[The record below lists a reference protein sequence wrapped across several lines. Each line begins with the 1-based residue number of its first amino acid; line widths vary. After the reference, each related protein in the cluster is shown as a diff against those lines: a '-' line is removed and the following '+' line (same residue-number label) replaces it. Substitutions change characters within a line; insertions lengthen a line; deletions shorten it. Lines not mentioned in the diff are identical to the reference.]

1 MARFDG
7 YATRHRT
14 VCTERRDDSVA
25 PGQ

>member
-14 VCTERRDDSVA
+14 VRTERRDDSVA
-25 PGQ
+25 PGP